1 MGKITVNIAGKEYR
15 IVSDES
21 GEYVNQLAYT
31 LNQQIAETAK
41 SYVGVGNASITTL
54 VALNLT
60 DELQKSRAALQELEE
75 QVRQMREA
83 LRKAEI
89 ELSMKTPAQPGENAE
104 IRRLQEICQKLEE
117 ENRQLKQGHFK
128 RKMEMRVASR
138 AFFAFGTDF

>member
-60 DELQKSRAALQELEE
+60 DELQKSRAALQDLEE
-75 QVRQMREA
+75 QVQQMREA
-83 LRKAEI
+83 LCKAEI
-89 ELSMKTPAQPGENAE
+89 ELSMKTPAQPGGNAE
-104 IRRLQEICQKLEE
+104 LRRLQELCQKLEE

-128 RKMEMRVASR
+128 RKNH
-138 AFFAFGTDF
+138 

>member
-89 ELSMKTPAQPGENAE
+89 ELSMKMPAQPGGNAE
-104 IRRLQEICQKLEE
+104 LRRLQELCQKLEE

-128 RKMEMRVASR
+128 RKNH
-138 AFFAFGTDF
+138 

>member
-60 DELQKSRAALQELEE
+60 DELQKNRAMLQDLEE
-75 QVRQMREA
+75 QVRQMQEA

-89 ELSMKTPAQPGENAE
+89 ELSMKTASQPETME
-104 IRRLQEICQKLEE
+104 MRRLQELCQKLEE

-128 RKMEMRVASR
+128 RKNH
-138 AFFAFGTDF
+138 

>member
-21 GEYVNQLAYT
+21 GEYINQLAYT

-89 ELSMKTPAQPGENAE
+89 ELSMKMPAQPGENAE

-117 ENRQLKQGHFK
+117 ENRQLKQGYFK
-128 RKMEMRVASR
+128 RKNH
-138 AFFAFGTDF
+138 

>member
-60 DELQKSRAALQELEE
+60 DEPYTIDGIPVSVSA
-75 QVRQMREA
+75 V
-83 LRKAEI
+83 
-89 ELSMKTPAQPGENAE
+89 
-104 IRRLQEICQKLEE
+104 IRTIPTSL
-117 ENRQLKQGHFK
+117 FPD
-128 RKMEMRVASR
+128 
-138 AFFAFGTDF
+138 FAYSTR